1 MNVSSF
7 RYSGLVHTKAIG
19 VTPSVDKKGVIFV
32 YKKAKK
38 AVSISI
44 CVNPVSAFFMMNHN
58 SENKRMTT
66 CPLPQTEQNLEIIL
80 KPSSDIQ
87 TNAIKFSRTNQLR
100 APAASPSSRARSER

>member
-44 CVNPVSAFFMMNHN
+44 C
-58 SENKRMTT
+58 
-66 CPLPQTEQNLEIIL
+66 
-80 KPSSDIQ
+80 
-87 TNAIKFSRTNQLR
+87 
-100 APAASPSSRARSER
+100 